1 MCPQAWRRQDLIC
14 CVRLE
19 SGLIHRDE
27 KVFNKIYISFS
38 HLTPVSCHSPNEGNT
53 TNNFCQHLDMERQ
66 SREWGERRNGLF
78 LTVLPLMAA
87 RLGMSWALASRA
99 MYFARQRCSRS
110 EGMN

>member
-1 MCPQAWRRQDLIC
+1 MIC

-53 TNNFCQHLDMERQ
+53 TNNFCQYLDVETQ
-66 SREWGERRNGLF
+66 SGGVGESKGGLF
-78 LTVLPLMAA
+78 LASSPLMAA
-87 RLGMSWALASRA
+87 RLGV
-99 MYFARQRCSRS
+99 F
-110 EGMN
+110 